1 MRDQELEERLRT
13 AVEHAAPN
21 ALDRILASCGPQ
33 TQTTAVVPMR
43 RPHARRRWA
52 ALAVAAALVLV
63 CGLSFWHAGN
73 SVASVVSLDVNPS
86 IQLQVNSKERVLA
99 ADPLNEDA
107 QVILDGM
114 DLKGTQLNV
123 AVNAIVG
130 SLLQHGYLDKISSAI
145 LISVEDQDLQ
155 RASQLESSLTDTV
168 NTALQNASSGAAV
181 LSQAISSDAE
191 LDSLARS
198 SNLSVGK
205 AALIRDVQS
214 LNSSLAV
221 DGLAALSVE
230 ELEQLRQTGAARGL
244 PIGKDAAAA
253 AALAY
258 AGLSGD
264 TAVWDADPELDE
276 TPAHYEVEVETSFGE
291 FEYNVDAYSGQVL
304 SGPANIQTA
313 APPAS
318 SGSTASITEAQAK
331 SIALTDAGVQ
341 ESAALGL
348 QVKRDWDDGRLFYKV
363 EFRTDGL
370 EYEYEILAADGTIWS
385 AERDGDDDWHTSFSA
400 SSTVSIDAA
409 AAKSTALAHAGL
421 SASAVTGFQCEL
433 DEDDGCYRYEIE
445 FRANGQEYEYEI
457 DAATG
462 TVLKAEI
469 DD

>member
-33 TQTTAVVPMR
+33 TQSTAVVPMR
-43 RPHARRRWA
+43 RPHTRRRWA

-86 IQLQVNSKERVLA
+86 IQLQVNSKERVLS
-99 ADPLNEDA
+99 ADALNDDA
-107 QVILDGM
+107 QVILEGM

-168 NTALQNASSGAAV
+168 NSALQNASSGAAV
-181 LSQAISSDAE
+181 LSQAIASDAE
-191 LDSLARS
+191 LESLARS

-205 AALIRDVQS
+205 AALIRDVQALNGS
-214 LNSSLAV
+214 LSL
-221 DGLAALSVE
+221 E

-258 AGLSGD
+258 AGLSTD

-276 TPAHYEVEVETSFGE
+276 NPAHYEIEVETSFGE

-304 SGPANIQTA
+304 SGPANVSSA
-313 APPAS
+313 APPTSTGS
-318 SGSTASITEAQAK
+318 SAGITEAQAK
-331 SIALTDAGVQ
+331 SIALTDAGIQ
-341 ESAALGL
+341 ESSALGL
-348 QVKRDWDDGRLFYKV
+348 QIKRDWDDGRLFYKV
-363 EFRTDGL
+363 EFRAGGL
-370 EYEYEILAADGTIWS
+370 EYEYEILASDGTIWS
-385 AERDGDDDWHTSFSA
+385 AERDGDDDWHASA
-400 SSTVSIDAA
+400 SSPTVSIDAA
-409 AAKSTALAHAGL
+409 AAKSAALSHAGL

-433 DEDDGCYRYEIE
+433 DEDDGRYRYEIE
-445 FRANGQEYEYEI
+445 FRANGMEYEYEI

-462 TVLKAEI
+462 TVLKSEM

>member
-33 TQTTAVVPMR
+33 TQSTAVVPMR
-43 RPHARRRWA
+43 RPHTRRRWA

-86 IQLQVNSKERVLA
+86 IQLQVNSKERVLS
-99 ADPLNEDA
+99 ADALNDDA
-107 QVILDGM
+107 QVILEGM
-114 DLKGTQLNV
+114 DLKSTQLNV

-168 NTALQNASSGAAV
+168 NSALQNVSSGAAV
-181 LSQAISSDAE
+181 LSQAIASDAE
-191 LDSLARS
+191 LESLARS

-205 AALIRDVQS
+205 AALIRDVQALNNS
-214 LNSSLAV
+214 LSL
-221 DGLAALSVE
+221 DDLSALSVE

-258 AGLSGD
+258 AGLSAD
-264 TAVWDADPELDE
+264 AAVWDADPELDE
-276 TPAHYEVEVETSFGE
+276 NPAHYEIEVETSFGE

-304 SGPANIQTA
+304 SGPANVSSA
-313 APPAS
+313 APPTSNGS
-318 SGSTASITEAQAK
+318 SAGITEAQAK
-331 SIALTDAGVQ
+331 SIALTDAGIQ
-341 ESAALGL
+341 ESSALGL
-348 QVKRDWDDGRLFYKV
+348 QIKRDWDDGRLFYKV
-363 EFRTDGL
+363 EFRAGGL
-370 EYEYEILAADGTIWS
+370 EYEYEILASDGTIRS
-385 AERDGDDDWHTSFSA
+385 AERDGDDDWHASATSP
-400 SSTVSIDAA
+400 TVSIDAA
-409 AAKSTALAHAGL
+409 AAKSAALAHAGL

-433 DEDDGCYRYEIE
+433 DEDDGRYRYEIE
-445 FRANGQEYEYEI
+445 FRANGMEYEYEI

-462 TVLKAEI
+462 TVLKAEM

>member
-33 TQTTAVVPMR
+33 TQSTAVVPMR
-43 RPHARRRWA
+43 RPHTRRRWA

-86 IQLQVNSKERVLA
+86 IQLQVNSKERVLS
-99 ADPLNEDA
+99 ADALNDDA
-107 QVILDGM
+107 QVILEGM

-168 NTALQNASSGAAV
+168 NSALQNASSGAAV
-181 LSQAISSDAE
+181 LSQAIASDAE
-191 LDSLARS
+191 LESLARS

-205 AALIRDVQS
+205 AALIRDVQA
-214 LNSSLAV
+214 LNSSLSL
-221 DGLAALSVE
+221 DDLSALSVE

-258 AGLSGD
+258 AGLSAD
-264 TAVWDADPELDE
+264 TAVSRPL
-276 TPAHYEVEVETSFGE
+276 
-291 FEYNVDAYSGQVL
+291 
-304 SGPANIQTA
+304 
-313 APPAS
+313 
-318 SGSTASITEAQAK
+318 
-331 SIALTDAGVQ
+331 
-341 ESAALGL
+341 
-348 QVKRDWDDGRLFYKV
+348 
-363 EFRTDGL
+363 
-370 EYEYEILAADGTIWS
+370 
-385 AERDGDDDWHTSFSA
+385 
-400 SSTVSIDAA
+400 
-409 AAKSTALAHAGL
+409 
-421 SASAVTGFQCEL
+421 
-433 DEDDGCYRYEIE
+433 
-445 FRANGQEYEYEI
+445 
-457 DAATG
+457 
-462 TVLKAEI
+462 
-469 DD
+469 

>member
-21 ALDRILASCGPQ
+21 ALDRILASCEPQ
-33 TQTTAVVPMR
+33 AQTTAVVPMR

-107 QVILDGM
+107 QVILEGM

-181 LSQAISSDAE
+181 LSQAISSDTE

-205 AALIRDVQS
+205 AALIRDIQS
-214 LNSSLAV
+214 LNSSLTV
-221 DGLAALSVE
+221 DDLAALSVE

-291 FEYNVDAYSGQVL
+291 FEYTVDAYSGQVL
-304 SGPANIQTA
+304 SGPANVQTA
-313 APPAS
+313 APPP
-318 SGSTASITEAQAK
+318 SGSTAGITEAQAK

-363 EFRTDGL
+363 EFRAGGV

-385 AERDGDDDWHTSFSA
+385 VERDGDDDWHTSA

-409 AAKSTALAHAGL
+409 AAKSAALAHAGF

-433 DEDDGCYRYEIE
+433 DEDDGRYRYEIE

-462 TVLKAEI
+462 AVLKAEI